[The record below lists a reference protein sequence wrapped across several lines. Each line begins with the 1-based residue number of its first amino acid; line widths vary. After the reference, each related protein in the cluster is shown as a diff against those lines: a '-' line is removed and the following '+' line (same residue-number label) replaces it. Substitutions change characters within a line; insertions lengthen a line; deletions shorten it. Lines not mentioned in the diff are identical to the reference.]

1 MTAGE
6 HLPEVLPAPPA
17 VGTEITP
24 VAGRVSAAPESVPG
38 RRAQAFGVGAV
49 AVVVIPLG
57 FAVWGMR
64 GLEPGAGIAGLVGI
78 AVATAAWL
86 ADARTPRR
94 WSGWALLAALSAA
107 YVNLALAPIGL
118 VALVAVIACP
128 LLARLAHKR
137 FTAPGFDL
145 AEIDVEVGFE
155 IYRHQSARLRIERDR
170 AVLALKRMAGGG
182 NVDQAIPLS
191 EVKLAQPGEIVG
203 GDSWPLPGAMAVR
216 LSEGPAVRVVAGKQQ
231 WIVNVE
237 DPRLVAA
244 ILRRRQS
251 AAWSQRTGPQD
262 LGSWH
267 ALRKWATAQTTT
279 FRNGK
284 KSQSY
289 RVFRPIVG
297 FFAGVL
303 GLMLLTMQIAGG
315 GTGPSTW
322 LATAAMLLIGGFF
335 VVSWLRQR
343 TRLGH
348 AELQS
353 LPPNSPPWGD
363 PRPEVSPISGW
374 RPWS

>member
-1 MTAGE
+1 MT
-6 HLPEVLPAPPA
+6 HIPEVLPAPPEA
-17 VGTEITP
+17 GTEVSP
-24 VAGRVSAAPESVPG
+24 VSGRPSSAPESVPS
-38 RRAQAFGVGAV
+38 RRVQAFGIGAV
-49 AVVVIPLG
+49 ALVLVPL
-57 FAVWGMR
+57 ALVLWALR
-64 GLEPGAGIAGLVGI
+64 GLDLGAVIGGVVGV
-78 AVATAAWL
+78 AVATTGWL

-94 WSGWALLAALSAA
+94 WSGWALLAALAGA
-107 YVNLALAPIGL
+107 YVNLALAPVVL

-128 LLARLAHKR
+128 LLARVAHRR

-155 IYRHQSARLRIERDR
+155 IYRHQPARLRIERDR
-170 AVLALKRMAGGG
+170 AVLALGRMAGGG
-182 NVDQAIPLS
+182 HVHQAIPLA
-191 EVKLAQPGEIVG
+191 EVRFAQLGEIVG
-203 GDSWPLPGAMAVR
+203 GGSWPLPGAPAIR
-216 LSEGPAVRVVAGKQQ
+216 LSEGPAVRVVAGQQQ

-244 ILRRRQS
+244 ILRRRQT

-262 LGSWH
+262 LDSWH

-289 RVFRPIVG
+289 RVLRPVVG
-297 FFAGVL
+297 FGFGVL
-303 GLMLLTMQIAGG
+303 GLMLLTMQIAGTTTT
-315 GTGPSTW
+315 GTWPAG
-322 LATAAMLLIGGFF
+322 AAMLLVGGFF

-343 TRLGH
+343 TRLHH

-363 PRPEVSPISGW
+363 LRPEVAPAPCW

>member
-1 MTAGE
+1 MTAHE
-6 HLPEVLPAPPA
+6 HIPEVLPAPPET
-17 VGTEITP
+17 GTE
-24 VAGRVSAAPESVPG
+24 VAPLAGPPSTAPESVPG
-38 RRAQAFGVGAV
+38 RRAQAFGIGAA
-49 AVVVIPLG
+49 AVVLIPLG
-57 FAVWGMR
+57 FVVWGMR

-94 WSGWALLAALSAA
+94 WGGWALLAALSAA

-128 LLARLAHKR
+128 LLARVAHKR
-137 FTAPGFDL
+137 FTAAGFDL

-182 NVDQAIPLS
+182 HVDQAIALS
-191 EVKLAQPGEIVG
+191 EVKLVQAGEIVG

-231 WIVNVE
+231 WVVNVE
-237 DPRLVAA
+237 DPRLVSA

-279 FRNGK
+279 FRNGT

-289 RVFRPIVG
+289 RAFRPIVG
-297 FFAGVL
+297 FGSGVL
-303 GLMLLTMQIAGG
+303 GLMLLVMQIAGG
-315 GTGPSTW
+315 GTAPSTW

-335 VVSWLRQR
+335 VVGWLRQR
-343 TRLGH
+343 TRLGY

-353 LPPNSPPWGD
+353 LPPNSPSWGD
-363 PRPEVSPISGW
+363 PRPEVAPISGW
-374 RPWS
+374 RPWT

>member
-6 HLPEVLPAPPA
+6 HAPEVLPAPPA
-17 VGTEITP
+17 TGTEVTP
-24 VAGRVSAAPESVPG
+24 VTGQASAAPESVPG
-38 RRAQAFGVGAV
+38 RRAQAFGLGAA
-49 AVVVIPLG
+49 AVVLIPLG
-57 FAVWGMR
+57 VVLWGMR
-64 GLEPGAGIAGLVGI
+64 GLDLGAGIAGLIGV
-78 AVATAAWL
+78 AVSTIAWL

-94 WSGWALLAALSAA
+94 WGGWALLAALSAA
-107 YVNLALAPIGL
+107 YVNLALAPVGL
-118 VALVAVIACP
+118 LALVAVVVCP
-128 LLARLAHKR
+128 LLARVAHKR
-137 FTAPGFDL
+137 FTAAGFDL
-145 AEIDVEVGFE
+145 AEADVEVGFE

-182 NVDQAIPLS
+182 HVDQAIPLS
-191 EVKLAQPGEIVG
+191 EVELAQAGEIVG

-216 LSEGPAVRVVAGKQQ
+216 LSEGPAVRVVAGRQQ

-267 ALRKWATAQTTT
+267 ALRKWATARTTT

-297 FFAGVL
+297 FVFGVL
-303 GLMLLTMQIAGG
+303 GLMLLTMQIAGR
-315 GTGPSTW
+315 GTAPSTW
-322 LATAAMLLIGGFF
+322 LAAAAMLLIGGFF
-335 VVSWLRQR
+335 VVGWLRQR
-343 TRLGH
+343 TRLGY

-363 PRPEVSPISGW
+363 LRSEAAPISGW

>member
-1 MTAGE
+1 MTARE

-17 VGTEITP
+17 TGTEVTP
-24 VAGRVSAAPESVPG
+24 VAGRASAAPEFVPG
-38 RRAQAFGVGAV
+38 RRAQAFALGAA
-49 AVVVIPLG
+49 AVVLIPLG
-57 FAVWGMR
+57 FVAWGMR
-64 GLEPGAGIAGLVGI
+64 ELEVGVGIAGLVGI

-94 WSGWALLAALSAA
+94 WVGWALLAALSAA

-118 VALVAVIACP
+118 VALVAVVVCP
-128 LLARLAHKR
+128 LLARVAQKR

-145 AEIDVEVGFE
+145 AELDVEVGFE

-170 AVLALKRMAGGG
+170 AVLALGRTAGGG
-182 NVDQAIPLS
+182 NVDQAIPLA
-191 EVKLAQPGEIVG
+191 EVSLAQPGEIIG
-203 GDSWPLPGAMAVR
+203 ADSWPLPGTTAVR
-216 LSEGPAVRVVAGKQQ
+216 LVEGPAVRLVAGEQQ

-267 ALRKWATAQTTT
+267 ALRKWATARTTT
-279 FRNGK
+279 FRNAK
-284 KSQSY
+284 RSQPY
-289 RVFRPIVG
+289 GVFRPLVG
-297 FFAGVL
+297 FSAGVL
-303 GLMLLTMQIAGG
+303 GLMLLTTLIAGG
-315 GTGPSTW
+315 GTDPSTW
-322 LATAAMLLIGGFF
+322 LAAAAMLLIGVFF
-335 VVSWLRQR
+335 VVSWLRR
-343 TRLGH
+343 CTKLGY

-363 PRPEVSPISGW
+363 PRPEVAPISGW

>member
-1 MTAGE
+1 MTAQ
-6 HLPEVLPAPPA
+6 HIPEVLPAPPET
-17 VGTEITP
+17 GTEVAP
-24 VAGRVSAAPESVPG
+24 VAGRPSTAPESVPG
-38 RRAQAFGVGAV
+38 RHVQAFGIGAL

-57 FAVWGMR
+57 FVLWGVR
-64 GLEPGAGIAGLVGI
+64 GLELGTAIAGVVGI

-94 WSGWALLAALSAA
+94 WGGWALLAALSAA
-107 YVNLALAPIGL
+107 YVNLALAPLGL
-118 VALVAVIACP
+118 VALVAVVVCP
-128 LLARLAHKR
+128 LLARVAHQR

-145 AEIDVEVGFE
+145 AERDVEVGFE

-170 AVLALKRMAGGG
+170 AVLSLKRMAGGG
-182 NVDQAIPLS
+182 HVDQAIPLA
-191 EVKLAQPGEIVG
+191 EVSSAQPGEIVG

-216 LSEGPAVRVVAGKQQ
+216 LVEGPAVRVVAGKQQ
-231 WIVNVE
+231 WVVNVE
-237 DPRLVAA
+237 DPRLVGA

-262 LGSWH
+262 LASWH

-289 RVFRPIVG
+289 RVFRPLVG
-297 FFAGVL
+297 VFSGVL
-303 GLMLLTMQIAGG
+303 GLMLLTMQIAGSG
-315 GTGPSTW
+315 AAPSTW
-322 LATAAMLLIGGFF
+322 LAAAAMLLIGAFF

-343 TRLGH
+343 TRLAH

-353 LPPNSPPWGD
+353 LPPNSPSWGD
-363 PRPEVSPISGW
+363 PRPEVAPLTSW
-374 RPWS
+374 RPWA